1 MTYVDE
7 TSIAL
12 SKELVRCSNVH
23 ALIIGVEDSKSELNG
38 GLSVNVGRISNREG
52 FVIAGSGLETFGV
65 GVISHHGLGCLNG
78 EGFTASVKVGNVTD
92 KSGGSADGL
101 VDDGSNCR
109 GTSRG
114 QNSNGDR
121 LTLAENMASALGY
134 VSGLERGSV
143 KAVLGWDHCAID
155 NGRASGDGGDEF
167 SERVHFERFEWC
179 VSHGLGEN
187 CKVEA
192 KSFEERDQVV
202 RDETAQ
208 QIMRKR
214 TELLS

>member
-23 ALIIGVEDSKSELNG
+23 ALVISVEDSKSELNG
-38 GLSVNVGRISNREG
+38 GLSVDIGRISNREG
-52 FVIAGSGLETFGV
+52 FVIAGSGLETFRV
-65 GVISHHGLGCLNG
+65 GVISHHGLGGLDG
-78 EGFTASVKVGNVTD
+78 EGFAASVEVGNVPD
-92 KSGGSADGL
+92 ESGGSADGL

-121 LTLAENMASALGY
+121 LTLAENMASAFGC

-155 NGRASGDGGDEF
+155 NGRASSDGGDDF
-167 SERVHFERFEWC
+167 SERGHFEKFERL

-192 KSFEERDQVV
+192 KSFEERYQVV

-208 QIMRKR
+208 QIMRK
-214 TELLS
+214 